1 MGLFSWRHYVNDL
14 ECPIDFGRKLL
25 FKIKQNRYLLNSD
38 VVVLWDPW
46 LKSWY
51 IPYLFY
57 NLVFSN
63 LLDVSAFRKQKDM
76 KWRNSFSCD
85 VGEKLA
91 NKLSLRN
98 KNLPEH
104 HQAIRHFGLM
114 SFLKVGQPQP
124 LIHLVSSFCAGNYF
138 SFLPDSNS
146 DLRSRKKGC
155 WPLDHYHGPSVECL
169 STKMIVVGSVVLWV
183 NYLNA
188 GAVPFGLSK
197 KIVKFQTVGG
207 QC

>member
-1 MGLFSWRHYVNDL
+1 MWTTLNVQLTSVENCFLKVNKIFQVLLEFRLGDLVRFFVKILLPSFLITCFSQICLMSMHSEN
-14 ECPIDFGRKLL
+14 RK
-25 FKIKQNRYLLNSD
+25 KWSEEI
-38 VVVLWDPW
+38 
-46 LKSWY
+46 
-51 IPYLFY
+51 
-57 NLVFSN
+57 
-63 LLDVSAFRKQKDM
+63 VSAVM
-76 KWRNSFSCD
+76 SERNLQISS
-85 VGEKLA
+85 VWGTKTY
-91 NKLSLRN
+91 LST
-98 KNLPEH
+98 
-104 HQAIRHFGLM
+104 IRRFVISVEWLFFFF
-114 SFLKVGQPQP
+114 FLKVGQPQP